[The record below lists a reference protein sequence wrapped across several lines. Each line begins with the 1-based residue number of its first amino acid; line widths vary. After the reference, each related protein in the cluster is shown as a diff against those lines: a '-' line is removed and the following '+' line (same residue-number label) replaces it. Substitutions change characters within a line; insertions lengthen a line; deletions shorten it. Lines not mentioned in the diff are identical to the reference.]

1 MIIRSQKIEDA
12 ISPKRALIVY
22 GPRRIG
28 KTTLTQQYFKNLDPK
43 QSLYVVGDDLRLQ
56 ELFNSLDRDAI
67 LDWANFYHNI
77 IIDEA
82 QYISK
87 IGSAVKMIID
97 AFPEK
102 NIILTGSSSFEL
114 SQQTGEPLT
123 GRHYTITLLPIMQQE
138 INKSNFDLKNNLEQY
153 LIYGLYPEI
162 VLATDVENKKR
173 ILSELISSYLLKD
186 ILVLDKIKSSQT
198 LIDILRALA
207 FQIGNEVSYAEIARL
222 VGRDIKTVQRYI
234 DILEKTFIIKKISA
248 YSTNLRNEISKKN
261 KFYFYDLGMRNAIIN
276 QFNNIV
282 ERNDI
287 GGLWENFV
295 FMEFY
300 KKSLAENK
308 YENFYFWRTTNGQE
322 IDIIVEKDGKLKA
335 FECKYSQNK
344 NVDFSAFL
352 SNYPRAEVQ
361 TIHKENYL
369 DFLLNKKPLKDN
381 L

>member
-12 ISPKRALIVY
+12 IAPKRVLIVY

-28 KTTLTQQYFKNLDPK
+28 KTTLTQQYFENLDPK
-43 QSLYVVGDDLRLQ
+43 QSLYAVGDDLRLQ

-67 LDWANFYHNI
+67 LNWANFYQNI

-97 AFPEK
+97 AFPGK

-114 SQQTGEPLT
+114 SQQAGEPLT

-162 VLATDVENKKR
+162 VLSTDAENKKR
-173 ILSELISSYLLKD
+173 ILSELIGSYFLKD

-234 DILEKTFIIKKISA
+234 DVLEKTFVIKKISA

-261 KFYFYDLGMRNAIIN
+261 KFYFYDLGIRNAIIN
-276 QFNNIV
+276 QFNDII
-282 ERNDI
+282 ERNDV
-287 GGLWENFV
+287 GGLWENFA
-295 FMEFY
+295 FMELY

-322 IDIIVEKDGKLKA
+322 IDIIIEKDGKLKA
-335 FECKYSQNK
+335 FECKYSQDK
-344 NVDFSAFL
+344 KVDFSIFL

-369 DFLLNKKPLKDN
+369 DFLLNKKPSHG
-381 L
+381 